1 MNSKAR
7 DIQLFLED
15 AIMYVFWIG
24 WISYLRRISVV
35 YMNNTLDTFTLQTS
49 AVVPA
54 FVSVKKYSFQL
65 MQLLPEQFLL

>member
-1 MNSKAR
+1 MSSKAQ

-24 WISYLRRISVV
+24 WISYLRISVV

-49 AVVPA
+49 AVIPG
-54 FVSVKKYSFQL
+54 FVSVKKYNFQL
-65 MQLLPEQFLL
+65 MQFLPEQFLL